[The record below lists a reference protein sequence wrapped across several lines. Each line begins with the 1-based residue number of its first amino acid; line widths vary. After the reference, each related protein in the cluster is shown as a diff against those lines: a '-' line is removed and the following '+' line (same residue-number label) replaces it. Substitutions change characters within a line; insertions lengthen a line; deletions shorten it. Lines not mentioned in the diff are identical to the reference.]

1 MENMS
6 RRVRRMQ
13 WRSDVHRRASARLAT
28 NLNSASEEMA
38 RNEPNAEE
46 IDALKTTV
54 IGWVSEY
61 ERILEEAQ
69 PAIDRRDE
77 DVMDA
82 YDDRHEE
89 AEQTV
94 ERALEDFESND
105 QMFDETATEAQ
116 AAMEAELESNG
127 VVADAE
133 DLADEID
140 ATLSEINRSMM
151 RQRRNARSLRRIRSA
166 RNVQSLGE
174 MSDAMTEELPS
185 GAEVHAQW

>member
-61 ERILEEAQ
+61 ESILEEAQ

-116 AAMEAELESNG
+116 AAMEAELENNG

-174 MSDAMTEELPS
+174 VSDAMTEELPS

>member
-77 DVMDA
+77 DVEDA
-82 YDDRHEE
+82 FEDRHEE

-116 AAMEAELESNG
+116 AAMEAELENNG

-174 MSDAMTEELPS
+174 VSDAMTEELPS

>member
-1 MENMS
+1 
-6 RRVRRMQ
+6 MQ

-77 DVMDA
+77 DVEDA
-82 YDDRHEE
+82 FEDRHEE

-116 AAMEAELESNG
+116 AAMEAELENNG

-174 MSDAMTEELPS
+174 VSDAMTEELPS